1 MNVVN
6 LPTRART
13 WADFARNLPLRE
25 IIRFAAK
32 LERNGKDA
40 LCCQPV
46 RHGSSHGHKL
56 SQHVCTGAC
65 APTTALNA
73 SMDPPSLLLPAQA
86 PTVTTVV

>member
-1 MNVVN
+1 MNLVN

-32 LERNGKDA
+32 LKRNGKDA

-46 RHGSSHGHKL
+46 RHGSSHGHKM
-56 SQHVCTGAC
+56 SQHCLHG
-65 APTTALNA
+65 
-73 SMDPPSLLLPAQA
+73 SLRPNHS
-86 PTVTTVV
+86 PECVD